1 MAMTVTQAETLL
13 QKVFRDEFGQP
24 DLVLKPEMTAA
35 DVEGWDSHKQIELIL
50 ACEDAFGVRLK
61 PREVNALKSVG
72 EMARH
77 LAELAGKTG
86 KK

>member
-1 MAMTVTQAETLL
+1 MAQMTPEQAQDIL
-13 QKVFRDEFGQP
+13 QKVFREEFGIP
-24 DLVLKPEMTAA
+24 DLVLKPDMTSTDIA
-35 DVEGWDSHKQIELIL
+35 GWDSHKQVELIL
-50 ACEDAFGVRLK
+50 ACEDAFHVRLK

-77 LAELAGKTG
+77 LAELAS